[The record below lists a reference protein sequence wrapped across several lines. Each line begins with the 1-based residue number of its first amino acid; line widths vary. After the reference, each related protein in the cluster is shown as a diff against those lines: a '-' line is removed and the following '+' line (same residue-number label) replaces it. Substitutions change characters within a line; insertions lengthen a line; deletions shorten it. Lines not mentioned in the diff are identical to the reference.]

1 MKVGSGMDHRFI
13 KQEKFQPIGVE
24 GQRRLRESTVAIIGC
39 GALGSS
45 AADTLARAGVGTLL
59 LVDRDYVE
67 VSNLHRQPLY
77 TEKDA
82 IEMIPK
88 VEAAKK
94 RLQQVNSH
102 VCIET
107 IIDHADGEMIES
119 LVRRCDIVVDGT
131 DNFETRL
138 IINDACIKHHVPWVY
153 GACIGGTSV
162 IKSFHS
168 DESACF
174 RCLLPT
180 LPATNETCDS
190 FGVIAPAVH
199 ITSAYQCAEVLKWL
213 SGNRDAMIKE
223 LVRVDVWANEQHQF
237 GIEKMKRPDCPA
249 CGENRTYPAL
259 QRSTQLKS
267 AVLCG
272 RDTVQLIPA
281 AGRTPTLD
289 DVEKVAVRHGL
300 SAKRTPYFV
309 QMEYN
314 GYRLIMFAN
323 GRLLFHGLH
332 DVNKA
337 NTMYHQLFG

>member
-1 MKVGSGMDHRFI
+1 MDHRFI
-13 KQEKFQPIGVE
+13 KQERFQPIGVE

-77 TEKDA
+77 TEQDA
-82 IEMIPK
+82 IQMIPK
-88 VEAAKK
+88 VEAARK

-107 IIDHADGEMIES
+107 IIDQADGEIIES
-119 LVRRCDIVVDGT
+119 LVRRSDIIVDGT

-138 IINDACIKHHVPWVY
+138 IINDACIKHHVPWIY
-153 GACIGGTSV
+153 GACMGGTSV

-190 FGVIAPAVH
+190 FGVIAPAVQ

-223 LVRVDVWANEQHQF
+223 LVRVDVWANEQNQF

-249 CGENRTYPAL
+249 CGKNRTYPAL
-259 QRSTQLKS
+259 QRSTQIRS
-267 AVLCG
+267 AILCG

-281 AGRTPTLD
+281 AGRTLTLD
-289 DVEKVAVRHGL
+289 DVEKTAVRHGL
-300 SAKRTPYFV
+300 SSKRTPYFV

-323 GRLLFHGLH
+323 GRLLFHGLN

>member
-1 MKVGSGMDHRFI
+1 MDHRFI
-13 KQEKFQPIGVE
+13 KQERFQPIGAE
-24 GQRRLRESTVAIIGC
+24 GQHRLRESTVAIIGC

-59 LVDRDYVE
+59 LIDRDYVE

-77 TEKDA
+77 IEQDA
-82 IEMIPK
+82 LEIIPK
-88 VEAAKK
+88 VEAARK
-94 RLQQVNSH
+94 RIQQVNSH
-102 VCIET
+102 VRVET
-107 IIDHADGEMIES
+107 IIDQADGEMIES
-119 LVRRCDIVVDGT
+119 LVRRSDIVVDGT

-138 IINDACIKHHVPWVY
+138 IINDACLKYHVPWVY

-162 IKSFHS
+162 MKSFHS

-180 LPATNETCDS
+180 LPAMNETCDS
-190 FGVIAPAVH
+190 FGVIAPAVY

-213 SGNRDAMIKE
+213 SGNRDAMINK
-223 LVRVDVWANEQHQF
+223 LVRVDVWTNEQNQF
-237 GIEKMKRPDCPA
+237 GIEKMKRPDCPS
-249 CGENRTYPAL
+249 CGENRIYPAL
-259 QRSTQLKS
+259 QRSTQIKS

-281 AGRTPTLD
+281 AERTLTLD
-289 DVEKVAVRHGL
+289 NVEKVAVRHGL
-300 SAKRTPYFV
+300 PSKRTPYFV

-314 GYRLIMFAN
+314 GYCLIIFAN
-323 GRLLFHGLH
+323 GRLLFHGLQ

-337 NTMYHQLFG
+337 HIMYHELFG